1 MAGRD
6 VREMVI
12 QHKIAGRYSAHMFG
26 VAVVVPL
33 ALWQLPKSRNKALD
47 PTRMNWFSD
56 PNAWLSLL
64 TLTALEIVLGID
76 NIIFISILS
85 SRLPVEQQ
93 PRARK
98 LGLLGAFVTRIGLLL
113 SITWVMGLEA
123 VLFTA
128 LGHSFSGRDLIL
140 VGGGLFLIG
149 KATLEIHH
157 KLEGDDESQASG
169 GKVTSLWMTVAQIMV
184 IDIVFSL
191 DSVITAVGMASEVSI
206 MIAANVVAL
215 VIMLAAAGPISAFV
229 DKHPTIKMLALAF
242 LVLIGTNL
250 VAEGF
255 GQHIPKGYTYAA
267 MAFSV
272 LVEFLNI
279 RVRTKKTSVK
289 LKGPRMPTDT

>member
-1 MAGRD
+1 M
-6 VREMVI
+6 
-12 QHKIAGRYSAHMFG
+12 H
-26 VAVVVPL
+26 
-33 ALWQLPKSRNKALD
+33 
-47 PTRMNWFSD
+47 WFSD

-85 SRLPVEQQ
+85 SKLPVEQQ
-93 PRARK
+93 ARARK
-98 LGLLGAFVTRIGLLL
+98 LGLLGAFVSRVGLLL

-123 VLFTA
+123 DLFTVA
-128 LGHSFSGRDLIL
+128 GNGFSGRDIIL
-140 VGGGLFLIG
+140 LVGGLFLIG

-157 KLEGDDESQASG
+157 KLEGEEEAQ
-169 GKVTSLWMTVAQIMV
+169 TSNKAATTLLATVAQITV

-191 DSVITAVGMASEVSI
+191 DSVITAVGMAEEVSI

-215 VIMLAAAGPISAFV
+215 GIMLGAAGPISAFV

-250 VAEGF
+250 VADGF

-272 LVEFLNI
+272 GVEFLNI
-279 RVRTKKTSVK
+279 RVRTKQNPVK
-289 LKGPRMPTDT
+289 LKGPHMPPDE

>member
-1 MAGRD
+1 
-6 VREMVI
+6 
-12 QHKIAGRYSAHMFG
+12 
-26 VAVVVPL
+26 
-33 ALWQLPKSRNKALD
+33 
-47 PTRMNWFSD
+47 MNWLSN
-56 PNAWLSLL
+56 PNAWVSLL

-85 SRLPVEQQ
+85 SRVALAQQ
-93 PRARK
+93 PRARQ

-113 SITWVMGLEA
+113 SITWVMGLERPLFA
-123 VLFTA
+123 VLEH
-128 LGHSFSGRDLIL
+128 GFSGRDLIL
-140 VGGGLFLIG
+140 VVGGLFLIA
-149 KATLEIHH
+149 KATIEIHH
-157 KLEGDDESQASG
+157 RLEGVDDEPSNAAKGAS
-169 GKVTSLWMTVAQIMV
+169 SLLVVVAQIMV

-215 VIMLAAAGPISAFV
+215 GIMLGAAGPISAFV
-229 DKHPTIKMLALAF
+229 DRHPAIKMLALAF

-272 LVEFLNI
+272 LVEMLNI
-279 RVRTKKTSVK
+279 KARGKREPIR
-289 LKGPRMPTDT
+289 LNGPQMPQSGQ